1 MSPARNPAILLVD
14 DEQRSLDAMEMALE
28 DDFQIFTALSAED
41 ALKILEE
48 EWIQVVLCDQRMPGV
63 TGVELLI
70 QMRERWPETIRIIVT
85 GYTETD
91 EIIRAINEAGIYQFL
106 TKPWHPDQLVMA
118 AKGAAR
124 LFHLQRDHDQL
135 RLEMKQLASTVET
148 RLADRRAALREGLG
162 FEQIVRAPGSPMDG
176 ICRLAARIASFDV
189 PALIQ
194 GETGTGKELLARG
207 IHYGSLRS
215 DKPFHAVNCGA
226 IPDELLESELF
237 GHRKGAFTGAHASR
251 IGLLEQADGGTV
263 FLDEIGDTSPAFQVK
278 LLRFLQEGEIRP
290 VGSNEIITVDVRV
303 VAATNRNLETEAR
316 EGRFREDLYF
326 RLAVSPIRMPS
337 LRERIGDVPLLIE
350 RLLDRAMR
358 NHGKQVQGIE
368 AEALDFLTAY
378 DWPGNI
384 RELENEVTRLLMLA
398 GEGRLQ
404 AAHISSHILQSS
416 PPDAADDPVAD
427 AALVVN
433 GTLKDRVEHMEARI
447 LREVLTRHRWNKSR
461 AAEELGLSRVGLR
474 AKLDRYGIEPP
485 LRSVDSP
492 ITAAG

>member
-1 MSPARNPAILLVD
+1 MSPARSPAILLVD

-28 DDFQIFTALSAED
+28 DAFEVFTALSAQE
-41 ALKILEE
+41 ALKILED
-48 EWIQVVLCDQRMPGV
+48 EWIQVVLCDQRMPDI
-63 TGVELLI
+63 TGVELLTK
-70 QMRERWPETIRIIVT
+70 MRQGWPETLRIIVT
-85 GYTETD
+85 GYTDTED
-91 EIIRAINEAGIYQFL
+91 IIRAINEAGIHQFL
-106 TKPWHPDQLVMA
+106 PKPWHPDQLMMA
-118 AKGAAR
+118 VTGAAR
-124 LFHLQRDHDQL
+124 LFQLQREHDRM
-135 RLEMKQLASTVET
+135 RLEMKHLSSTVEN
-148 RLADRRAALREGLG
+148 RLAERRSALREGFG
-162 FEQIVRAPGSPMDG
+162 FERIVRAPSSPMDKV
-176 ICRLAARIASFDV
+176 CHLAAQIASFDV

-237 GHRKGAFTGAHASR
+237 GHRKGAFTGAHANR

-290 VGSNEIITVDVRV
+290 VGSNETITVDVRV
-303 VAATNRNLETEAR
+303 VAATNRDLETEAR

-337 LRERIGDVPLLIE
+337 LRERPEDLPLLVE
-350 RLLDRAMR
+350 RLLERAMR
-358 NHGKQVQGIE
+358 SHGKTVDGIE
-368 AEALDFLTAY
+368 ADALSFLAAY

-384 RELENEVTRLLMLA
+384 RELENEITRLLMLA
-398 GEGRLQ
+398 GGDRLQ
-404 AAHISSHILQSS
+404 AAHISPRILRTA
-416 PPDAADDPVAD
+416 PRGAEEDPVAD
-427 AALVVN
+427 AALAVN

-461 AAEELGLSRVGLR
+461 AADELGLSRVGLR

-485 LRSVDSP
+485 VRSVDRP
-492 ITAAG
+492 ISVAD